1 MNEITLKIIY
11 WIATGSI
18 GLIVTVGAS
27 VIKKWLSGHDEKE
40 KELEEKIEDVD
51 RRFQDYKLEVSK
63 NYVSKDE
70 FLRVTSRHD
79 QKLDKILDRITEL
92 AERMGNK

>member
-18 GLIVTVGAS
+18 GLIVTVGAF

-40 KELEEKIEDVD
+40 KELEGKIEDVD

>member
-18 GLIVTVGAS
+18 GLIVTVGAF

-40 KELEEKIEDVD
+40 KEL
-51 RRFQDYKLEVSK
+51 
-63 NYVSKDE
+63 
-70 FLRVTSRHD
+70 
-79 QKLDKILDRITEL
+79 
-92 AERMGNK
+92 